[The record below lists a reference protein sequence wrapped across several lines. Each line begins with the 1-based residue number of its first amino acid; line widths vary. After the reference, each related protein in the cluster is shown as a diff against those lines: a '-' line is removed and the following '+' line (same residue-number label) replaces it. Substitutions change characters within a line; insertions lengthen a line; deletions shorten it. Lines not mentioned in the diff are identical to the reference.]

1 MIKKSTLVAE
11 NKQLVIDI
19 NMINDYYVDVFKE
32 NLDLELKKD
41 RLEFK
46 KNRMEVLF
54 LTSVVFNI
62 LLAVWLLIK

>member
-11 NKQLVIDI
+11 NKQLVVDI
-19 NMINDYYVDVFKE
+19 NMINDYYVDIYKE

>member
-19 NMINDYYVDVFKE
+19 NMINDYCVDVFKE

>member
-1 MIKKSTLVAE
+1 MIKKSTLIKE
-11 NKQLVIDI
+11 NKQLVVDI
-19 NMINDYYVDVFKE
+19 NMINDYYVDIYKE

-54 LTSVVFNI
+54 LTSVIFNI
-62 LLAVWLLIK
+62 FLAIWLLIN

>member
-11 NKQLVIDI
+11 NKQLVVDI
-19 NMINDYYVDVFKE
+19 NMINDYYVDIYKE

-62 LLAVWLLIK
+62 LLAVWSLIN

>member
-1 MIKKSTLVAE
+1 MTKKSTLVAE
-11 NKQLVIDI
+11 NKQLVVDI
-19 NMINDYYVDVFKE
+19 NMINDYCVDVFKE

>member
-11 NKQLVIDI
+11 NKQLVVDI
-19 NMINDYYVDVFKE
+19 NMINDYYVDIYKE
-32 NLDLELKKD
+32 NLDLEFKKN

-62 LLAVWLLIK
+62 LLAVWLLFK

>member
-11 NKQLVIDI
+11 NKQLVVDI

-62 LLAVWLLIK
+62 LLAVWSLFK